1 MADAK
6 LLVNCHVFDGVDGG
20 VHGGVHG
27 GVRRDQHILVRDGR
41 IARTGPAGP
50 SDPAAAA
57 DAGDATVIDLH
68 GSYVMAG
75 LFNMHTH
82 LSLALPGRLG
92 HTVQAMSAPE
102 LTLYMAAGARR
113 TLDSGVTSVRCVGE
127 NDHAEFALRRA
138 IDEGDVPGPRIFTA
152 GRALTCTGGH
162 GHQYS
167 SALECDGPDGF
178 ARGVREQVKAGADL
192 IKVMIS
198 GGIAGATEA
207 IDTMPLTQGELEAVI
222 ATAHALGRKVTAH
235 AGPARIIAAALDHG
249 LDGVEHGYQ
258 LTAPVAARMRE
269 RGAALVPTLSVT
281 RCGAFFDS
289 LDVPAWMQE
298 RSFAAAPAHERSYRL
313 ALEAGVQVMLGSDVP
328 PFWPVDGTSATV
340 RELEH
345 MAAFGLPP
353 REALLAATRGPAAWL
368 GADHDVGSVQA
379 GRRADLIAMT
389 EDPTVSVS
397 ALRTLHW
404 VMKDGRVHRDDA
416 WVR

>member
-1 MADAK
+1 MGDAK
-6 LLVNCHVFDGVDGG
+6 LLVNCHVFDGVQAG
-20 VHGGVHG
+20 VQ
-27 GVRRDQHILVRDGR
+27 RDQYILVRDGE
-41 IARTGPAGP
+41 ITQTGPGP
-50 SDPAAAA
+50 SGAPEPAAVP
-57 DAGDATVIDLH
+57 DAGDATVVDLR

-92 HTVQAMSAPE
+92 HSVQAMSPHE
-102 LTLYMAAGARR
+102 LVLYMASGARR

-138 IDEGDVPGPRIFTA
+138 IDAGDAQGPRIFTA
-152 GRALTCTGGH
+152 GRALTSTGGH

-167 SALECDGPDGF
+167 SARECDGPTEF

-198 GGIAGATEA
+198 GGIAGANEA

-235 AGPARIIAAALDHG
+235 AGPAPVIAAALDHG
-249 LDGVEHGYQ
+249 LDGVEHGYH
-258 LTAPVAARMRE
+258 LTPQVAAQMRE

-281 RCGAFFDS
+281 RCGEFFDS
-289 LDVPAWMQE
+289 LGVPAWMQE

-340 RELEH
+340 RELEY
-345 MAAFGLPP
+345 MEAFGLPP
-353 REALLAATRGPAAWL
+353 RDALLAATHGPAAWL
-368 GADHDVGSVQA
+368 GAEREVGSVQA

-389 EDPTVSVS
+389 EDPTASVS

-404 VMKDGRVHRDDA
+404 VMKDGRVYRDDA